1 MIYEKERRSN
11 IELLRILSMV
21 GVIILHYNNPSMG
34 GGLKYVSAGSFNQSI
49 LYFFESLFIC
59 AVDIFIIITGFFL
72 YQQKKCNIW
81 KSIDLL
87 IQVILFNTGIYFLQC
102 LLNIKNFTMFGFFKE
117 IIPDN
122 WSIILYIVLISISP
136 YINMLVTYLE
146 YKDYKSL
153 LVVLMILFSIY
164 PTCVDFFSEIT
175 NIEWIGLSSIGAY
188 GSQYGYSIINFILL
202 YLIGG
207 YLHKFDIK
215 KSNKTLCVFLLI
227 LIFAITGWAKLND
240 IIGYSIERTAWEYCN
255 PLVILEA
262 VIIFLIFNNI
272 QMKTKKYINMLAKG
286 AFSVYLLHSVFIKK
300 INIEVFVNDNFVI
313 LIAHILF
320 TSIFIYLCCWIVYW
334 LYSKTI
340 MMLLYKIEEKVYL
353 PEIRCP
359 REKTKI

>member
-1 MIYEKERRSN
+1 M
-11 IELLRILSMV
+11 
-21 GVIILHYNNPSMG
+21 
-34 GGLKYVSAGSFNQSI
+34 
-49 LYFFESLFIC
+49 
-59 AVDIFIIITGFFL
+59 
-72 YQQKKCNIW
+72 
-81 KSIDLL
+81 
-87 IQVILFNTGIYFLQC
+87 QC

-122 WSIILYIVLISISP
+122 WFIILYIVLISISP

-340 MMLLYKIEEKVYL
+340 MMLLYKIEEKVYYQKL
-353 PEIRCP
+353 DVQGRKLKYESTICV
-359 REKTKI
+359 I